1 MYIYNI
7 NIIVWIYILIQHI
20 CNRNMP
26 KWKKDE
32 TEFVVSVI
40 HLEHR
45 NIVNIPK
52 PIIKHFKDPSN
63 LKFVIRD
70 KSVTVEPVKEP
81 FKKKK
86 AS

>member
-1 MYIYNI
+1 MG
-7 NIIVWIYILIQHI
+7 
-20 CNRNMP
+20 NRNMP

-52 PIIKHFKDPSN
+52 PIIKYFKDPSS
-63 LKFVIRD
+63 LKFIIKNSSVII
-70 KSVTVEPVKEP
+70 EPMKKP
-81 FKKKK
+81 FKKKE